1 MTDQTTGPLQK
12 PPVDAPVP
20 GGGSGTHPMAAATPT
35 LTFSR
40 GTRPLSTRRS
50 ANGGQHDY
58 RRRSA

>member
-1 MTDQTTGPLQK
+1 MNTAHQTTSPLQ
-12 PPVDAPVP
+12 PTPADIPAPGAVRPV
-20 GGGSGTHPMAAATPT
+20 AAAVVT

-40 GTRPLSTRRS
+40 GTRPLSTRRP